1 VFFHGD
7 NTGSNP
13 VGDANKRKDLLTRM
27 AIPNPSRTSRTSPH
41 ASPGSLEDMMSK
53 GKRTQII
60 VAALLQHYQ
69 SQAPEGPKVGIG
81 ARGTWDRSDPQVG
94 SF

>member
-1 VFFHGD
+1 
-7 NTGSNP
+7 
-13 VGDANKRKDLLTRM
+13 
-27 AIPNPSRTSRTSPH
+27 
-41 ASPGSLEDMMSK
+41 MSK